1 MPQLSIIIPACGDR
15 RKHGILLRA
24 EQPPGIRIKAGEQGM
39 EIERKWMVTGWPE
52 GLEPVRVQQMD
63 QGYISVRPTVRIRRE
78 ALQGGPTALVL
89 CFKGVPDP
97 TGMSRQEIETEIDAG
112 LFGQL
117 ESLIGKPLIKKERR
131 DYDLPGGLHLEVND
145 VDPGQPG
152 HFMYAEVEYPDE
164 DTARAWTPAQAGLE
178 GYLTDEVTGQ
188 KGASMGE
195 YWEQTRG

>member
-1 MPQLSIIIPACGDR
+1 MPQLSIIIPACRDR
-15 RKHGILLRA
+15 RKRGILFPAAVPRNFTKRGRA
-24 EQPPGIRIKAGEQGM
+24 AM
-39 EIERKWMVTGWPE
+39 EIERKWMVTDWPRS
-52 GLEPVRVQQMD
+52 LEPVQVHRMD

-89 CFKGVPDP
+89 CFKGAPDP
-97 TGMSRQEIETEIDAG
+97 TGMSRQEIETEITPD
-112 LFGQL
+112 LFAQL
-117 ESLIGKPLIKKERR
+117 EALIGKPLIAKERR
-131 DYDLPGGLHLEVND
+131 TYALPGGLHLEVND

-164 DTARAWTPAQAGLE
+164 ATARTWTPADTGLE
-178 GYLTDEVTGQ
+178 TYLTDEVTGQ